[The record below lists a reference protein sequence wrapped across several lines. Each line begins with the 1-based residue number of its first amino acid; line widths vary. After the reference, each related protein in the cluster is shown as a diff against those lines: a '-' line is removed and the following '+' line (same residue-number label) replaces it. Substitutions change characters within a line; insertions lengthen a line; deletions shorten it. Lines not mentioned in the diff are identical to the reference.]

1 MTDSCAAI
9 EEPICQRIRLRE
21 LAAEVLGSEVISREI
36 TSKIG
41 AEVVVDEFQ
50 AIVRIDYQINVC
62 GVKSSPLAN
71 IHVVY
76 ELDYRRVSDVEPA
89 EPSEVE
95 QIFIDSQSSVNA
107 LVRERVLSLSH
118 AMGIRPIVYQ
128 PPSRHELTEAAR
140 AFALSRDDD
149 DDSMASDEFAIDVA
163 DEKRA
168 EE

>member
-1 MTDSCAAI
+1 VSYGTCGCA
-9 EEPICQRIRLRE
+9 
-21 LAAEVLGSEVISREI
+21 
-36 TSKIG
+36 
-41 AEVVVDEFQ
+41 
-50 AIVRIDYQINVC
+50 
-62 GVKSSPLAN
+62 SPLAN
-71 IHVVY
+71 IHVGY
-76 ELDYRRVSDVEPA
+76 ELDYRRVPDVEPA

-149 DDSMASDEFAIDVA
+149 DGSMASDEFAIDVA

-168 EE
+168 LAQGRRSVEATSDLADVAAGARGPA